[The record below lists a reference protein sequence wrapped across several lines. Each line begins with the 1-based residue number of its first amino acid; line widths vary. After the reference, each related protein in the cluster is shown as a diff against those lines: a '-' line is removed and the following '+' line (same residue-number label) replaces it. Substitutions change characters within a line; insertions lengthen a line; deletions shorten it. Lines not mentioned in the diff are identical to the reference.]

1 MFKNV
6 GRKIKIVAKV
16 IFWVGVALL
25 AVLWLILFWY
35 GVVESDIGLFVVSLI
50 IPPIYGVLAWI
61 SCLSM
66 YGTGQL
72 IENSDILVELIKEK
86 KEENT

>member
-1 MFKNV
+1 MFENV

-16 IFWVGVALL
+16 IFWVGIIL
-25 AVLWLILFWY
+25 AFLTWIAFFWY
-35 GVVESDIGLFVVSLI
+35 GVENSEIVYFIMSLI

-72 IENSDILVELIKEK
+72 IENSDILVKLMEEK